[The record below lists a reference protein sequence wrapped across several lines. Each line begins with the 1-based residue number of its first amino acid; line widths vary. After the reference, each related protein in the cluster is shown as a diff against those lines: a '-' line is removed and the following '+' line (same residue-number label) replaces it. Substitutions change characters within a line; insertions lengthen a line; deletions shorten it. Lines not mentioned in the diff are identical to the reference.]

1 MLRKQN
7 ETARPCGRAE
17 ENGELSARQA
27 TIRSVAGLQLQQ
39 NENIEENDRDCT
51 YRVDGQTPLTHLGWL
66 LRGFTRKCP
75 AAQLWN
81 PKSKR
86 VEIEIK
92 VMIVESCV
100 SFYRGSPQN
109 SK

>member
-17 ENGELSARQA
+17 ENGGLSARQA

-51 YRVDGQTPLTHLGWL
+51 YRVDSQTPLPPLGMAVEGVYPEMPGRSAL
-66 LRGFTRKCP
+66 E
-75 AAQLWN
+75 
-81 PKSKR
+81 SKKQ
-86 VEIEIK
+86 E
-92 VMIVESCV
+92 
-100 SFYRGSPQN
+100 G
-109 SK
+109 